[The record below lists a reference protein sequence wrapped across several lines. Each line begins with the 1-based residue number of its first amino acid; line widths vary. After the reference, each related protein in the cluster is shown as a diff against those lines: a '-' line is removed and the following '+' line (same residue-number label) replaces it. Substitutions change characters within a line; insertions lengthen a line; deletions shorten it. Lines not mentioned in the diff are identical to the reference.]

1 MKPEKSMALHG
12 KNIIAG
18 DISGEG
24 GKTFT
29 AKNPSLNVAIE
40 PAFHEATPLEIERA
54 MAAAKSA
61 CDDFR
66 RRAPAARAN
75 FLDRIGTE
83 IMALDDALLQRA
95 QEETGLPKDRLTGE
109 RARTVGQ
116 LSMNAALIREGSWVE
131 ATIDRAQSERKPLP
145 KPDLRRMLI
154 PLGPVIVFGSS
165 NFPFAYSTAGGDT
178 ASALAAGNPV
188 VVKAHPAHPGTNEL
202 VAGAIARA
210 AAATGM
216 PAGVFS
222 MLHGA
227 SNEVGI
233 ALVRDP
239 VAQAVG
245 FTGSLKGGRA
255 LFDAA
260 ASRPQPIPV
269 YAEMGSAN
277 PVFILPGALAERAE
291 AIAAGLKQ
299 SVTLGVG
306 QFCTCPGLVIGI
318 GDAQFKNLQQRV
330 AALIGETAPGT
341 MLHAGIL
348 QAYQA
353 GTARAEQRV
362 GKPLGR
368 STAEPDAQKTQAAAM
383 VFGTDAAKFL
393 KDPSLGEEI
402 FGPATVMIS
411 CASAQ
416 ELEQV
421 ARRLDGHLTATIH
434 ANAQD
439 LDDFKSLTAILETKV
454 GRLVY
459 NGFPTGVEVCAAMT
473 HGGPYPATTDARSTS
488 VGPYAIKRFVRPI
501 SYQNYPESA
510 LPDELRDA
518 NPRKIWRLVEN
529 KWTRD

>member
-1 MKPEKSMALHG
+1 MALHG

-18 DISGEG
+18 ELSAEG
-24 GKTFT
+24 GKSFT
-29 AKNPSLNVAIE
+29 AKNPSLDLAIE
-40 PAFHEATPLEIERA
+40 PAFHEAAATEIERA
-54 MAAAKSA
+54 MDGAQRAFE
-61 CDDFR
+61 DYR
-66 RRAPAARAN
+66 RRAPEERAQ
-75 FLDRIGTE
+75 FLERIGAE

-95 QEETGLPKDRLTGE
+95 HEETGLPKDRLTGE
-109 RARTVGQ
+109 RARTIGQ
-116 LSMNAALIREGSWVE
+116 LTMNAALIREGSWVE

-202 VAGAIARA
+202 VAGAIAKA
-210 AAATGM
+210 VAATGM

-227 SNEVGI
+227 SNEVGLS
-233 ALVRDP
+233 LVRHP
-239 VAQAVG
+239 AAQAVG
-245 FTGSLKGGRA
+245 FTGSIKGGRA

-260 ASRPQPIPV
+260 AARPRPIPV
-269 YAEMGSAN
+269 YAEMGSSN

-318 GDAQFKNLQQRV
+318 KDAQFQNFQERL
-330 AALIGETAPGT
+330 AALISETAPGT

-353 GTARAEQRV
+353 GTARAERRV

-368 STAEPDAQKTQAAAM
+368 STAELDARKTQAAAM
-383 VFGTDAAKFL
+383 VFGADAAKYL

-402 FGPATVMIS
+402 FGPATMMIA
-411 CASAQ
+411 CASTQ

-421 ARRLDGHLTATIH
+421 ARSLDGHLTATVH

-439 LDDFKSLTAILETKV
+439 LNDFKSLAGILETKV

-488 VGPYAIKRFVRPI
+488 VGPYAIKRFARPI

-518 NPRKIWRLVEN
+518 NPRKIWRMVEN
-529 KWTRD
+529 NWTQQ